1 MSVQQARIQ
10 ADYLDQL
17 GIQQWM
23 PRQILPVAKSSPEWV
38 YRFVHPADLI
48 GEHDE
53 LLQALAPQAHQ
64 PIEPHA
70 ERRAIAQ
77 IGESLEVSAPI
88 DSLAEVNS
96 SVVRSSAVAELT
108 ADEGAKE
115 SHASPIAS
123 IKRNIEPAP
132 RYKIVMARA
141 GRYLL
146 IDNLPIRAREGFSN
160 KHKRLLAGIVQAL
173 GESPQSITLPI
184 TLEWPM
190 LAGKT
195 LDQGPHEA
203 RKHVQRQLSFMQK
216 EPGLEAVVL
225 FGEGLANWVV
235 GEGVVETQGQ
245 LQPLHQTG
253 LHYLTTQSLSQAL
266 NMPGAKQQIWL
277 DLQPLVQ

>member
-10 ADYLDQL
+10 AAYLDQL

-23 PRQILPVAKSSPEWV
+23 PRQILPAAKPSPDWV
-38 YRFVHPADLI
+38 YRFAHPADLL
-48 GEHDE
+48 GDDVEMM
-53 LLQALAPQAHQ
+53 QALAPQAHK
-64 PIEPHA
+64 PVEPHA
-70 ERRAIAQ
+70 ERRAITQ
-77 IGESLEVSAPI
+77 IGEALEVSAP
-88 DSLAEVNS
+88 DEAEVGS
-96 SVVRSSAVAELT
+96 SNIRRAAVAELT
-108 ADEGAKE
+108 ADESSKE
-115 SHASPIAS
+115 PQTSPTTS
-123 IKRNIEPAP
+123 VKRSFEPAP

-141 GRYLL
+141 GRLLL

-216 EPGLEAVVL
+216 ESGLETVIL

-235 GEGVVETQGQ
+235 GEGVDETHGQ
-245 LQPLHQTG
+245 LLPLQQSG
-253 LHYLTTQSLSQAL
+253 LNYLTTQSLSQAL
-266 NMPGAKQQIWL
+266 NMPGAKQQIWS
-277 DLQPLVQ
+277 DLQPLV

>member
-10 ADYLDQL
+10 TAYLDQL

-23 PRQILPVAKSSPEWV
+23 PRQILPAAKPSPDWV
-38 YRFVHPADLI
+38 FRFAHPADLL
-48 GEHDE
+48 GDDE
-53 LLQALAPQAHQ
+53 EVMQALAPQPHK
-64 PIEPHA
+64 PVEPHA
-70 ERRAIAQ
+70 ERRAITQ
-77 IGESLEVSAPI
+77 IGEALEVSAP
-88 DSLAEVNS
+88 DKAEVGSFNI
-96 SVVRSSAVAELT
+96 RSAAVAELT
-108 ADEGAKE
+108 AEESSKE
-115 SHASPIAS
+115 RQPSPAASV
-123 IKRNIEPAP
+123 KRSIEPAP

-141 GRYLL
+141 GRLLL

-173 GESPQSITLPI
+173 GEPPQSITLPI

-216 EPGLEAVVL
+216 ESGLETVIL

-235 GEGVVETQGQ
+235 GEGVDETHGQ
-245 LQPLHQTG
+245 LLPLQQSG
-253 LHYLTTQSLSQAL
+253 LNYLTTQSLSQAL
-266 NMPGAKQQIWL
+266 NMPGAKQQIWS
-277 DLQPLVQ
+277 DLQPLV

>member
-10 ADYLDQL
+10 AAYLDQL

-23 PRQILPVAKSSPEWV
+23 PRQILPAAKPSPDWV
-38 YRFVHPADLI
+38 YRFAHPADLL
-48 GEHDE
+48 GEDDE
-53 LLQALAPQAHQ
+53 IMQALAPQAHK
-64 PIEPHA
+64 PVEPHA
-70 ERRAIAQ
+70 ERRAITQ
-77 IGESLEVSAPI
+77 IGEALEISAP
-88 DSLAEVNS
+88 DDVGAEVNS
-96 SVVRSSAVAELT
+96 SNVRRAAVAELT
-108 ADEGAKE
+108 ADESSKE
-115 SHASPIAS
+115 GQPASVS
-123 IKRNIEPAP
+123 SVKRSVEPAP

-141 GRYLL
+141 GRLLL

-160 KHKRLLAGIVQAL
+160 RHKRLLAGIVQAL

-203 RKHVQRQLSFMQK
+203 RKHVQRQLSFLQK
-216 EPGLEAVVL
+216 ESGLETIIL

-235 GEGVVETQGQ
+235 GEAVVETQGQ

-253 LHYLTTQSLSQAL
+253 LNYLVTQSLSQAL
-266 NMPGAKQQIWL
+266 NMPGAKQQIWS
-277 DLQPLVQ
+277 DLQPLV

>member
-10 ADYLDQL
+10 AAYLDQL

-23 PRQILPVAKSSPEWV
+23 PRQILPAAKPSPDWV
-38 YRFVHPADLI
+38 YRFAHPADLL
-48 GEHDE
+48 GDDE
-53 LLQALAPQAHQ
+53 EVMQALAPQAHK
-64 PIEPHA
+64 PVEPHA
-70 ERRAIAQ
+70 ERRAITQ
-77 IGESLEVSAPI
+77 IGEALEVSAP
-88 DSLAEVNS
+88 DEAEVGS
-96 SVVRSSAVAELT
+96 SNIRRAAVAELT
-108 ADEGAKE
+108 ADESSKE
-115 SHASPIAS
+115 PQTSPTTS
-123 IKRNIEPAP
+123 VKRSFEPAP

-141 GRYLL
+141 GRLLL

-216 EPGLEAVVL
+216 ESGLETVIL

-235 GEGVVETQGQ
+235 GEGVDETHGQ
-245 LQPLHQTG
+245 LLPLQQSG
-253 LHYLTTQSLSQAL
+253 LNYLTTQSLSQAL
-266 NMPGAKQQIWL
+266 NMPGAKQQIWS
-277 DLQPLVQ
+277 DLQPLV

>member
-10 ADYLDQL
+10 AAYLDQL

-23 PRQILPVAKSSPEWV
+23 PRQILPAAKPSPDWV
-38 YRFVHPADLI
+38 YRFAHPADLL
-48 GEHDE
+48 GDDE
-53 LLQALAPQAHQ
+53 EVMQALAPQAHK
-64 PIEPHA
+64 PVEPHA
-70 ERRAIAQ
+70 ERRAITQ
-77 IGESLEVSAPI
+77 IGEALEVSAP
-88 DSLAEVNS
+88 DEAEVGS
-96 SVVRSSAVAELT
+96 SNIRRAAVAELT
-108 ADEGAKE
+108 ADESSKE
-115 SHASPIAS
+115 PQTSPTTS
-123 IKRNIEPAP
+123 VKRSFEPAP

-141 GRYLL
+141 GRLLL

-195 LDQGPHEA
+195 LDQGRHEA

-216 EPGLEAVVL
+216 ESGLETVIL

-235 GEGVVETQGQ
+235 GEGVDETHGQ
-245 LQPLHQTG
+245 LLPLQQSG
-253 LHYLTTQSLSQAL
+253 LNYLTTQSLSQAL
-266 NMPGAKQQIWL
+266 NMPGAKQQIWS
-277 DLQPLVQ
+277 DLQPLV

>member
-10 ADYLDQL
+10 AAYLDQL

-23 PRQILPVAKSSPEWV
+23 PRQILPAAKPSPDWV
-38 YRFVHPADLI
+38 YRFAHPADLL
-48 GEHDE
+48 GDDVEMM
-53 LLQALAPQAHQ
+53 QALAPQAHK
-64 PIEPHA
+64 PVEPHA
-70 ERRAIAQ
+70 ERRAITQ
-77 IGESLEVSAPI
+77 IGEALEVSAP
-88 DSLAEVNS
+88 DEAEVGS
-96 SVVRSSAVAELT
+96 SNIRRAAVAELT
-108 ADEGAKE
+108 ADESSKE
-115 SHASPIAS
+115 PQTSPTTS
-123 IKRNIEPAP
+123 VKRSFEPAP

-141 GRYLL
+141 GRLLL

-216 EPGLEAVVL
+216 ESGLETVIL
-225 FGEGLANWVV
+225 FGEGIANWVV
-235 GEGVVETQGQ
+235 GEGVDETHGQ
-245 LQPLHQTG
+245 LLPLQQSG
-253 LHYLTTQSLSQAL
+253 LNYLTTQSLSQAL
-266 NMPGAKQQIWL
+266 NMPGAKQQIWS
-277 DLQPLVQ
+277 DLQPLV

>member
-10 ADYLDQL
+10 AAYLDQL

-23 PRQILPVAKSSPEWV
+23 PRQILPAAKPSPDWV
-38 YRFVHPADLI
+38 YRFAHPADLL
-48 GEHDE
+48 GDDE
-53 LLQALAPQAHQ
+53 EVMQALAPQAHK
-64 PIEPHA
+64 PVEPHA
-70 ERRAIAQ
+70 ERRAITQ
-77 IGESLEVSAPI
+77 IGEALEVSAP
-88 DSLAEVNS
+88 DEAEVGS
-96 SVVRSSAVAELT
+96 SNIRRAAVADLT
-108 ADEGAKE
+108 ADESSKE
-115 SHASPIAS
+115 PQTSPTTS
-123 IKRNIEPAP
+123 VKRSFEPAP

-141 GRYLL
+141 GRLLL

-216 EPGLEAVVL
+216 ESGLETVIL

-235 GEGVVETQGQ
+235 GEGVAETHGQ
-245 LQPLHQTG
+245 LQPLQQSE
-253 LHYLTTQSLSQAL
+253 LSYLTTQSLSQAL
-266 NMPGAKQQIWL
+266 NMPGAKMQIWS
-277 DLQPLVQ
+277 DLQPLV

>member
-10 ADYLDQL
+10 AAYLDQL

-23 PRQILPVAKSSPEWV
+23 PRHILPAAEPSPDWV
-38 YRFVHPADLI
+38 YRFTHPADLLGDI
-48 GEHDE
+48 EDSM
-53 LLQALAPQAHQ
+53 QALVPQAHKSV
-64 PIEPHA
+64 EPHA

-77 IGESLEVSAPI
+77 IGEALEATALEEIGDKVDISKA
-88 DSLAEVNS
+88 
-96 SVVRSSAVAELT
+96 RSSAVAELT
-108 ADEGAKE
+108 AD
-115 SHASPIAS
+115 ASVTKRPTNAVS
-123 IKRNIEPAP
+123 SVKRNIEPAP

-141 GRYLL
+141 GRFLL

-195 LDQGPHEA
+195 LDQGPREA

-216 EPGLEAVVL
+216 EPGLEAVIL

-245 LQPLHQTG
+245 PQPLQNTG
-253 LHYLTTQSLSQAL
+253 LNYLITQSLSQAL
-266 NMPGAKQQIWL
+266 NMPGAKQQIWS
-277 DLQPLVQ
+277 DLQPLV

>member
-10 ADYLDQL
+10 AAYLDQL

-23 PRQILPVAKSSPEWV
+23 PRQILPAAKPSPDWV
-38 YRFVHPADLI
+38 YRFAHPADLL
-48 GEHDE
+48 GDDE
-53 LLQALAPQAHQ
+53 EVMQALAPQAHK
-64 PIEPHA
+64 PVEPHA
-70 ERRAIAQ
+70 ERRAITQ
-77 IGESLEVSAPI
+77 IGEALEVSAP
-88 DSLAEVNS
+88 DEAEVGS
-96 SVVRSSAVAELT
+96 SNIRRAAVAELT
-108 ADEGAKE
+108 ADESSKE
-115 SHASPIAS
+115 PQTSPTTS
-123 IKRNIEPAP
+123 VKRSFEPAP

-141 GRYLL
+141 GRLLL

-216 EPGLEAVVL
+216 ESGLETVIL

-235 GEGVVETQGQ
+235 GEGVDETHGQ
-245 LQPLHQTG
+245 LLPLQQSG
-253 LHYLTTQSLSQAL
+253 LDYLTTQSLSQAL
-266 NMPGAKQQIWL
+266 NMPGAKQQIWS
-277 DLQPLVQ
+277 DLQPLV

>member
-10 ADYLDQL
+10 AAYLEQL

-23 PRQILPVAKSSPEWV
+23 PRQILSAAKPSPEWV
-38 YRFVHPADLI
+38 YRFAHPADLL
-48 GEHDE
+48 GEDE
-53 LLQALAPQAHQ
+53 EVMQALAPKAHKAV
-64 PIEPHA
+64 EPHA

-77 IGESLEVSAPI
+77 IGEALDVSAP
-88 DSLAEVNS
+88 DEAGAELHTPKS
-96 SVVRSSAVAELT
+96 RSAVVAELT
-108 ADEGAKE
+108 TEENSKE
-115 SHASPIAS
+115 IQPTSASS

-141 GRYLL
+141 GRLL
-146 IDNLPIRAREGFSN
+146 LVDNLPIRAREGFSN

-203 RKHVQRQLSFMQK
+203 RKHVQRQLSFMQR
-216 EPGLEAVVL
+216 EPGLETVVL

-235 GEGVVETQGQ
+235 GEAVAETHGQ
-245 LQPLHQTG
+245 LLPLQETG
-253 LHYLTTQSLSQAL
+253 LHYLATQSLSQAL
-266 NMPGAKQQIWL
+266 TMPGAKQQIWF
-277 DLQPLVQ
+277 DLQPLV

>member
-10 ADYLDQL
+10 AAYLDQL

-23 PRQILPVAKSSPEWV
+23 PRHILPAAEPSPDWV
-38 YRFVHPADLI
+38 YRFTHPADLLGDI
-48 GEHDE
+48 EDSM
-53 LLQALAPQAHQ
+53 QALVPQAHKSV
-64 PIEPHA
+64 EPHA

-77 IGESLEVSAPI
+77 IGEALEATAPEEI
-88 DSLAEVNS
+88 GDKVDTSKA
-96 SVVRSSAVAELT
+96 RSSAVAELT
-108 ADEGAKE
+108 AD
-115 SHASPIAS
+115 ASVTERPTNAVS
-123 IKRNIEPAP
+123 SVKRNIEPAP

-141 GRYLL
+141 GRFLL

-195 LDQGPHEA
+195 LDQGPREA

-216 EPGLEAVVL
+216 EPGLEAVIL

-235 GEGVVETQGQ
+235 GEGVVESQGQ
-245 LQPLHQTG
+245 LQPLQSTG
-253 LHYLTTQSLSQAL
+253 LNYLITQSLSQAL
-266 NMPGAKQQIWL
+266 NMPGAKQQIWS
-277 DLQPLVQ
+277 DLQPLV

>member
-10 ADYLDQL
+10 AAYLDQL

-23 PRQILPVAKSSPEWV
+23 PRQILPAAKPSPDWV
-38 YRFVHPADLI
+38 YRFAHPADLL
-48 GEHDE
+48 GDDE
-53 LLQALAPQAHQ
+53 EMMQALAPQAHK

-70 ERRAIAQ
+70 ERRAITQ
-77 IGESLEVSAPI
+77 IGEALEVSAP
-88 DSLAEVNS
+88 DEAEVGS
-96 SVVRSSAVAELT
+96 SNIRSAVVAELT
-108 ADEGAKE
+108 ADENSKE
-115 SHASPIAS
+115 LQPSPATS
-123 IKRNIEPAP
+123 VKRSIEPAP

-141 GRYLL
+141 GRLLL
-146 IDNLPIRAREGFSN
+146 IDNLPVRAREGFSN

-216 EPGLEAVVL
+216 ESGLETVIL

-235 GEGVVETQGQ
+235 GEGVDETNGQ
-245 LQPLHQTG
+245 LQPLQQSG
-253 LHYLTTQSLSQAL
+253 LNYLTTQSLSQAL
-266 NMPGAKQQIWL
+266 NMPGAKQQIWS
-277 DLQPLVQ
+277 DLQPLV

>member
-10 ADYLDQL
+10 AAYLDQL

-23 PRQILPVAKSSPEWV
+23 PRQILPAAKPSPDWV
-38 YRFVHPADLI
+38 YRFAHPADLL
-48 GEHDE
+48 GDDE
-53 LLQALAPQAHQ
+53 EVMQALAPQAHK
-64 PIEPHA
+64 PVEPHA
-70 ERRAIAQ
+70 ERRAITQ
-77 IGESLEVSAPI
+77 IGEALEVSAP
-88 DSLAEVNS
+88 DEAEVGS
-96 SVVRSSAVAELT
+96 SNIRRAAVAELT
-108 ADEGAKE
+108 ADESSKE
-115 SHASPIAS
+115 PQTSPTTS
-123 IKRNIEPAP
+123 VKRSFEPAP

-141 GRYLL
+141 GRLLL

-216 EPGLEAVVL
+216 ESGLETVIL

-235 GEGVVETQGQ
+235 GGGVDETHGQ
-245 LQPLHQTG
+245 LLPLQQSG
-253 LHYLTTQSLSQAL
+253 LNYLTTQSLSQAL
-266 NMPGAKQQIWL
+266 NMPGAKQQIWS
-277 DLQPLVQ
+277 DLQPLV

>member
-10 ADYLDQL
+10 AAYLDQL

-23 PRQILPVAKSSPEWV
+23 PRQILPAAKPSPDWV
-38 YRFVHPADLI
+38 YRFAHPADLL
-48 GEHDE
+48 GDDVEMM
-53 LLQALAPQAHQ
+53 QALAPQAHK
-64 PIEPHA
+64 PVEPHA
-70 ERRAIAQ
+70 ERRAITQ
-77 IGESLEVSAPI
+77 IGEALEVSAP
-88 DSLAEVNS
+88 DEAEVGS
-96 SVVRSSAVAELT
+96 SNIRRAAVAELT
-108 ADEGAKE
+108 ADESSKE
-115 SHASPIAS
+115 PQTSPTTS
-123 IKRNIEPAP
+123 VKRSFEPAP

-141 GRYLL
+141 GRLLL

-216 EPGLEAVVL
+216 ESGLETVIL

-235 GEGVVETQGQ
+235 GEGVAETHGQ
-245 LQPLHQTG
+245 LQPLQQSG
-253 LHYLTTQSLSQAL
+253 LNYLTTQSLSQAL
-266 NMPGAKQQIWL
+266 NMPGAKQQIWS
-277 DLQPLVQ
+277 DLQPLV